1 MIPLL
6 FIGAGLLL
14 CGVAIG
20 LWLEQRR
27 SERWVAGEADDWL
40 SRRTPVL

>member
-1 MIPLL
+1 MIPLV
-6 FIGAGLLL
+6 FVGAGLVLW
-14 CGVAIG
+14 GMAIG

-27 SERWVAGEADDWL
+27 SERWLAEEAEDWL